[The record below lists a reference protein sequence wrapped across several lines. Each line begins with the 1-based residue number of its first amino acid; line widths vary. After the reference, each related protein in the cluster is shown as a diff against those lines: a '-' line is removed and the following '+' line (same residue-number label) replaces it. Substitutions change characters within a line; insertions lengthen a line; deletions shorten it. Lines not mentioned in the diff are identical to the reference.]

1 MKVLLKRLIYIDDF
15 KLFDMMMF
23 VKKFT
28 KMKRTLKKN
37 LLLRWGSQHIKGK
50 IYKKSLI
57 SILNQT
63 YKNTEI
69 IICDDN
75 SNDKTLEICKSICK
89 KRDVKILKNLKI
101 SERKK
106 ILFKF

>member
-1 MKVLLKRLIYIDDF
+1 
-15 KLFDMMMF
+15 
-23 VKKFT
+23 
-28 KMKRTLKKN
+28 MKRTYKKN
-37 LLLRWGSQHIKGK
+37 LLLRWGSQHIKEK
-50 IYKKSLI
+50 FIKKSLI

-89 KRDVKILKNLKI
+89 KGMLKY
-101 SERKK
+101 
-106 ILFKF
+106 

>member
-1 MKVLLKRLIYIDDF
+1 MLKNLQNE
-15 KLFDMMMF
+15 
-23 VKKFT
+23 
-28 KMKRTLKKN
+28 KRTYKKP
-37 LLLRWGSQHIKGK
+37 LITMGLATYQGEKFI
-50 IYKKSLI
+50 KKSLI

-106 ILFKF
+106 RNKYSNFKYCKGGILCVGKSR

>member
-1 MKVLLKRLIYIDDF
+1 
-15 KLFDMMMF
+15 
-23 VKKFT
+23 
-28 KMKRTLKKN
+28 MKRTYKKKP
-37 LLLRWGSQHIKGK
+37 LITMGLATYQGEKFI
-50 IYKKSLI
+50 KKSLI

-89 KRDVKILKNLKI
+89 KGMLKY
-101 SERKK
+101 
-106 ILFKF
+106 